1 MHLAYAKFSIPTG
14 FRTCWPV
21 PALCGVFLSFLP
33 LTENHRRFYYL
44 LTLLLFL
51 AVALS
56 LVSGSLW
63 LICFS
68 LILLA
73 IKLYPIIL
81 VLLVAGG
88 VGFLFFIKR

>member
-1 MHLAYAKFSIPTG
+1 M
-14 FRTCWPV
+14 
-21 PALCGVFLSFLP
+21 
-33 LTENHRRFYYL
+33 

-51 AVALS
+51 AVGLS
-56 LVSGSLW
+56 LVSGSAW

-68 LILLA
+68 LTLLA